1 MDIFEQLRGN
11 AVVEANNL
19 TGLRNG
25 HMVAQAAFDNSTAKL
40 EKLENGVI
48 LKLNANNELELFEST
63 VSEAVSYA
71 GALLHYSEE
80 HMKFLDSA
88 SLDMFNVPLDK
99 TNVKKSYPRAIA
111 LYEGDT
117 FTTDNADITGDFGAD
132 YADVTVV
139 GGVLTVAA
147 AGTKAVG
154 NGPIAKKATL
164 PNGKAAIE
172 VVWRGGNA

>member
-1 MDIFEQLRGN
+1 MDIFKQLRGN

-25 HMVAQAAFDNSTAKL
+25 HMVAQAAFDNSAAKL

-48 LKLNANNELELFEST
+48 LQLDAKNELVLATGHANAF
-63 VSEAVSYA
+63 
-71 GALLHYSEE
+71 LHYSEE

-117 FTTDNADITGDFGAD
+117 FTTDKYTGTFPADAD
-132 YADVTVV
+132 YYDVTVAN
-139 GGVLTVAA
+139 GILTVADTQTGA
-147 AGTKAVG
+147 
-154 NGPIAKKATL
+154 GPIAKASTL
-164 PNGKAAIE
+164 PSGKKAIE

>member
-25 HMVAQAAFDNSTAKL
+25 HMVAQAAYGGGVGNG
-40 EKLENGVI
+40 KLENGVI
-48 LKLNANNELELFEST
+48 LQLDAKNELVLADGHANAF
-63 VSEAVSYA
+63 
-71 GALLHYSEE
+71 LHYSEE

-88 SLDMFNVPLDK
+88 SLDMFYLPLVEGEK
-99 TNVKKSYPRAIA
+99 VYPRAIA

-117 FTTDNADITGDFGAD
+117 FTTDKYTGTFPADAD
-132 YADVTVV
+132 YYDVTVAN
-139 GGVLTVAA
+139 GILTVAE
-147 AGTKAVG
+147 TKGGA
-154 NGPIAKKATL
+154 GPIAKASTL
-164 PNGKAAIE
+164 PSGKKAIE

>member
-1 MDIFEQLRGN
+1 MDIFKQLRGN

-25 HMVAQAAFDNSTAKL
+25 HMVAQAAFDNSTAL

-48 LKLNANNELELFEST
+48 LKLNANNELELFESGAG
-63 VSEAVSYA
+63 EDVSYA

-88 SLDMFNVPLDK
+88 SLDMFNVPLDTENK
-99 TNVKKSYPRAIA
+99 KKSYPRAIA

-117 FTTDNADITGDFGAD
+117 FTTDKFDGKIKTDG
-132 YADVTVV
+132 YEDVTVV
-139 GGVLTVAA
+139 AGVLTVS
-147 AGTKAVG
+147 GLKATG
-154 NGPIAKKATL
+154 KGPIAKKATL
-164 PNGKAAIE
+164 PSGKEAIE

>member
-25 HMVAQAAFDNSTAKL
+25 HMVAQAAFDNSEAEL

-48 LKLNANNELELFEST
+48 LQLDAKNELVLATGNANAF
-63 VSEAVSYA
+63 
-71 GALLHYSEE
+71 LHYSEE

-99 TNVKKSYPRAIA
+99 TNKVKSYPRAIA

-117 FTTDNADITGDFGAD
+117 FTTDNVAATGAIPAGA

-139 GGVLTVAA
+139 NGKLTIADGTAA
-147 AGTKAVG
+147 AEGT
-154 NGPIAKKATL
+154 GPIAKNATL
-164 PNGKAAIE
+164 PNGTAAFEI
-172 VVWRGGNA
+172 VWRGGNA